1 MFYRASSSRLASQ
14 NEPTPKSISRPS
26 GPPDSMN
33 SHSGS
38 SLSLPLRGGSR
49 VATPIPLPR
58 FAETPI
64 SPHHLAHPAIPGCP
78 SNDPPPVPAV
88 RREQAAPRPV
98 PLHASQPTAG
108 TPTPTA
114 AQAPGPLSA
123 KPWRKTLYTLLL
135 LRHAATNVAME
146 ASRGSALQPTATCA
160 TPPLSCSCS
169 STLRPANPSV
179 ALLSSQGFVS
189 RPTALCV
196 APAPVLPLYA
206 APRRLLRAA
215 EKTTMAGGSARPR
228 HGSAELAHEL
238 IEPARAV
245 KRAGPSLAL
254 SSL

>member
-1 MFYRASSSRLASQ
+1 
-14 NEPTPKSISRPS
+14 
-26 GPPDSMN
+26 MN

-38 SLSLPLRGGSR
+38 SLPLPLRGGSR

-64 SPHHLAHPAIPGCP
+64 SPHHLARPAIPGRP

-123 KPWRKTLYTLLL
+123 KPWRKTMYTLLL
-135 LRHAATNVAME
+135 LRHAATNIAME
-146 ASRGSALQPTATCA
+146 ASRGSALQPMATCA

-179 ALLSSQGFVS
+179 A
-189 RPTALCV
+189 
-196 APAPVLPLYA
+196 PAPVLPLYA
-206 APRRLLRAA
+206 APRRLLRAT

>member
-1 MFYRASSSRLASQ
+1 MFYRAGSSRLASQ

-64 SPHHLAHPAIPGCP
+64 SPHHLARPAIRGRP
-78 SNDPPPVPAV
+78 SNDPPLVPAV

-108 TPTPTA
+108 TPMPTA

-160 TPPLSCSCS
+160 TLPLSCSCS

-179 ALLSSQGFVS
+179 APLSSRGFVS
-189 RPTALCV
+189 LRAAPT
-196 APAPVLPLYA
+196 PVLPLYA

-215 EKTTMAGGSARPR
+215 EKTTMDGGSARPR